1 MPSTQTKSK
10 GLSLHI
16 GLNSVDPAGYGGWPG
31 TLNACENDARD
42 MERIASA
49 RGFKTKVLLTT
60 EATSAAVGAFF
71 KSAAKQLVKGDEL
84 FLTYSGHGGQV
95 PDRNGDESSDG
106 LDETWCLYDRQLI
119 DDELYAYFGMFE
131 KGVRIL
137 MLSDSCHSGTVSKDV
152 MAVLAGGP
160 KIPIREAGAIDYSL
174 FRVKAIPP
182 EQLDRAYRAQEKVY
196 DKIQKKIPAAAQA
209 SVGASVV
216 LISGCQDNQTSLDG
230 TKNGLFTEKLLNVWN
245 DGKYKGNLKSFHKA
259 IVAQMPFT
267 QTPNYFVVGAK
278 NAKFEA
284 AAPFTI

>member
-1 MPSTQTKSK
+1 MATTTTKPR

-42 MERIASA
+42 MEKIASA
-49 RGFKTKVLLTT
+49 RGFKTKILLTKD
-60 EATSAAVGAFF
+60 ATSAAFITFLKG
-71 KSAAKQLVKGDEL
+71 AAKQLKKGDEL

-106 LDETWCLYDRQLI
+106 LDETWCLYDRQVI
-119 DDELYAYFGMFE
+119 DDELYAIWGTFE

-152 MAVLAGGP
+152 MQILSGGP
-160 KIPIREAGAIDYSL
+160 RIPIRNAAAVDYSA

-182 EQLDRAYRAQEKVY
+182 EQLDPAYKAKQKVY
-196 DKIQKKIPAAAQA
+196 DKIQKALPPADKTT
-209 SVGASVV
+209 VGATVV

-230 TKNGLFTEKLLNVWN
+230 QKNGLFTEKLLNVWN
-245 DGKYKGNLKSFHKA
+245 DGAFKGSLKAFHKA
-259 IVAQMPFT
+259 IAAQMPFT
-267 QTPNYFVVGAK
+267 QSPNYYVVGAK